1 MHFVLA
7 VVSCSCSLL
16 FLREIKRI
24 AGQDTTKEYV
34 CLHTTGRCLCY
45 RQLITDRPRD
55 RLQLLI
61 SRPALQDV
69 QEEMQILFLIQIE
82 AWDKS
87 DSKNKFQTSNKGQ
100 LGNIKKGKTSIL
112 RKFFF
117 KIGKLRRDLDQ
128 RQKFLCNDHFNC
140 STDSAVGNCITHWF
154 QFIVSSLLHGI

>member
-16 FLREIKRI
+16 FLREIKQI
-24 AGQDTTKEYV
+24 AGQGTTKEYV

-45 RQLITDRPRD
+45 RQLINDRPRD

-61 SRPALQDV
+61 SRPARQDV

-87 DSKNKFQTSNKGQ
+87 DSKNKFQTPNKGQ

-112 RKFFF
+112 RKFFSISENSDEILI
-117 KIGKLRRDLDQ
+117 KNKSSYATTISTVAPIPRSVIASHIG
-128 RQKFLCNDHFNC
+128 F
-140 STDSAVGNCITHWF
+140 
-154 QFIVSSLLHGI
+154 

>member
-45 RQLITDRPRD
+45 RQLINDRPRD

-87 DSKNKFQTSNKGQ
+87 DSKNKFQTPNKGQ

-117 KIGKLRRDLDQ
+117 KIGKLRREILIKNKSSYATTISTVAPIP
-128 RQKFLCNDHFNC
+128 RSVIASHIGFN
-140 STDSAVGNCITHWF
+140 
-154 QFIVSSLLHGI
+154 SS